1 MELEAGGCRARIYAA
16 PVHLANGLCRWDTFT
31 ASMIRGNPENEG
43 MNFRQLDLNLLR
55 VLAAIHRAGSVT
67 AAARALSLSQS
78 ATSNA
83 LGRLREFFGD
93 ELFVRSPA
101 GLQHTRLCAQLA
113 PAVVAHLLSL
123 EAVVTGVE
131 EFDPEH
137 SSTTWRLSL
146 SDLGEML
153 FLPRLTAALRQRA
166 PHTRV
171 SNISVAAPA
180 VAGALEAREIDCAV
194 GILQPRQ
201 RGVHAEL
208 LFREQ
213 YVAIT
218 CRGWKPPSGRTGKSL
233 TQAQLAGASLALAS
247 PTATFHSSVEEMLV
261 GLKLA
266 DRIVLRA
273 RHFGAL
279 PELVTTSDLLAIVPA
294 MYAASLPDVQ
304 TWTLPFAPHYDV
316 RLVWHASTARDPA
329 QQWLRALLHELFGR
343 APD

>member
-1 MELEAGGCRARIYAA
+1 
-16 PVHLANGLCRWDTFT
+16 
-31 ASMIRGNPENEG
+31 

-55 VLAAIHRAGSVT
+55 VLAAIHRTGSVT
-67 AAARALSLSQS
+67 AAAKTLSLSQS

-83 LGRLREFFGD
+83 LARLRHFFGD
-93 ELFVRSPA
+93 DLFVRSPA
-101 GLQHTRLCAQLA
+101 GLRRTRLCEQIA
-113 PAVVAHLLSL
+113 PAVVADLLSL
-123 EAVVTGVE
+123 ESVVTGVAD
-131 EFDPEH
+131 FDPQL
-137 SSTTWRLSL
+137 SDTTWRLSL

-166 PHTRV
+166 PRTRV

-180 VAGALEAREIDCAV
+180 VAMALETREIDCAV
-194 GILQPRQ
+194 GILQPRH
-201 RGVHAEL
+201 RGVNAEL

-218 CRGWKPPSGRTGKSL
+218 CCDWKPPSGRAGASL
-233 TQAQLAGASLALAS
+233 SRAQLAGASLAVAS

-261 GLKLA
+261 DLKLA

-294 MYAASLPDVQ
+294 MYAASLRNVHV
-304 TWTLPFAPHYDV
+304 WKLAFAPHYDV

-329 QQWLRALLHELFGR
+329 QQWLRLLLHELFGR
-343 APD
+343 TRGDERPAAPSRRVAA

>member
-1 MELEAGGCRARIYAA
+1 
-16 PVHLANGLCRWDTFT
+16 
-31 ASMIRGNPENEG
+31 

-55 VLAAIHRAGSVT
+55 VLVAIHRTGSVT
-67 AAARALSLSQS
+67 AAGRTLALSQS

-83 LGRLREFFGD
+83 LARLRYFFQD
-93 ELFVRSPA
+93 DLFVRSPA
-101 GLQHTRLCAQLA
+101 GLQRTRLCEQLA

-123 EAVVTGVE
+123 EALVTGME
-131 EFDPEH
+131 QFDPAR
-137 SSTTWRLSL
+137 SDATWRLSL
-146 SDLGEML
+146 SDLGEIL
-153 FLPRLTAALRQRA
+153 FLPSLASALRQRA

-180 VAGALEAREIDCAV
+180 VATALETREIDCAI
-194 GILQPRQ
+194 GILQPRH

-213 YVAIT
+213 YVAVT
-218 CRGWKPPSGRTGKSL
+218 APGWRPATGRAGTSL
-233 TQAQLAGASLALAS
+233 TKTQLGAASLVVAS

-261 GLKLA
+261 KLGLA

-279 PELVTTSDLLAIVPA
+279 PELVASSDLLAIVPA
-294 MYAASLPDVQ
+294 MYAASRPGLRM
-304 TWTLPFAPHYDV
+304 WKLPFAPHYDV

-329 QQWLRALLHELFGR
+329 QQWLRALLRELYE
-343 APD
+343 A